1 MKWRRKMADYKQAIY
16 KILKS
21 EGGYV
26 NDPDDRGGET
36 YKGISRRF
44 WPGWLGW
51 HIIDLIK
58 KKPGFPGSLKGKDEL
73 EIKIQLDHEV
83 SSFYFEQ
90 FWTKVGGDKIKSQP
104 IAETLLDSAV
114 NEGIVPAIKRA
125 QNIVSLPLTGKIT
138 PELIIKLN
146 QL

>member
-1 MKWRRKMADYKQAIY
+1 MADYKQAIG

-36 YKGISRRF
+36 YTGISRKF

-51 HIIDLIK
+51 TIIDELK
-58 KKPGFPGSLKGKDEL
+58 KAGKFPRKPVTPN
-73 EIKIQLDHEV
+73 EIEIDTQLQYEV
-83 SSFYFEQ
+83 RMFYYHQ
-90 FWTKVGGDKIKSQP
+90 FWIQIGGDKIKNQP
-104 IAETLLDSAV
+104 IAEMLLDSAV
-114 NEGIVPAIKRA
+114 NEGIVPAIRRA
-125 QNIVSLPLTGKIT
+125 QSITGVAITGKIT
-138 PELIIKLN
+138 PELITKLN